1 MKIKFEN
8 KNVIEVDN
16 IYVTSDIHLNH
27 KNLCSATSEWEDKSR
42 CRQFSSIEEMN
53 KTILDGINNNVK
65 PNDCLI
71 ILGDALFG
79 EKDYKKLF
87 SSINC
92 NNIIFIN
99 GNHENQNKFK
109 SDLIEDEVMNNKTIF
124 YSNLTK
130 ITIDKQEVVLC
141 HYPIIHWKN
150 QDRGSFL
157 MHGHLHGYE
166 SKWVKEFH
174 DTMRTMDV
182 GIDVA
187 YKELGEYIPFK
198 WEYIKG
204 KLKSKPFNL
213 ERH

>member
-1 MKIKFEN
+1 MKIKLEN
-8 KNVIEVDN
+8 RQQIEVDN
-16 IYVTSDIHLNH
+16 VWVTSDLHLYH
-27 KNLCSATSEWEDKSR
+27 KNICSATSEWEDKER
-42 CRQFSSIEEMN
+42 CRKFSSIEDMN
-53 KTILDGINNNVK
+53 KTILNGINNNVK

-71 ILGDALFG
+71 ILGDVLFG
-79 EKDYKKLF
+79 EKDY
-87 SSINC
+87 INFFKSLEC
-92 NNIIFIN
+92 KNIIYVF
-99 GNHENQNKFK
+99 GNHCSMNKFM
-109 SDLIEDEVMNNKTIF
+109 DVYN
-124 YSNLTK
+124 YSFSAYKIYSATNLTK
-130 ITIDKQEVVLC
+130 ISIDKQEVVLC
-141 HYPIIHWKN
+141 HYPIIHWEN